1 MNTATLTTSASNF
14 LSAFDG
20 AVDNF
25 CTNGT
30 KFDVLNLIQRS
41 NLRGADL
48 VAIQTKLQKTTDEL
62 ELLVIDA
69 DEQITE
75 GYSNLSKAQQRDLL
89 VMYHTILEQVPTK
102 NRKARA
108 PKDGIIRVK
117 PVEVV
122 VTESFN
128 TVFAVCPKYNAV
140 RVFNGSVQVTGN
152 KVVASE
158 AYEIRMPKDYNF
170 SAMQTMTCQE
180 ILDELAGNPRTEY
193 TPVTLSGKTIEF
205 VQKF

>member
-1 MNTATLTTSASNF
+1 MNTATLTPAASNF

-30 KFDVLNLIQRS
+30 KFDVLNLIQRA

-75 GYSNLSKAQQRDLL
+75 GYSNLTKAQQRDLL
-89 VMYHTILEQVPTK
+89 TMYHTVLEQVPTK
-102 NRKARA
+102 NRKPRA

-122 VTESFN
+122 VTESFG

-140 RVFNGSVQVTGN
+140 RVFEGNVQVTGN
-152 KVVASE
+152 KVTATQ
-158 AYEIRMPKDYNF
+158 AYEIRMPKDYSF
-170 SAMQTMTCQE
+170 SSMQTMSCAE
-180 ILDELAGNPRTEY
+180 VMAELSGNPKTDY

-205 VQKF
+205 VLKF